1 MTGRGFGKTR
11 AGGQWCHERAME
23 HPGRWIAIIGKTPA
37 DVRDYQIEGP
47 SGILRNV
54 PKDECPKYHP
64 SKRRVVWPNGSWG
77 TVYSAEEPEQ
87 TRGFSGDTAWLDEF
101 AKWNNAS
108 EVWTNLMFGM
118 REASDDKP
126 RVCISTTPR
135 PLPVLREIANKPS
148 TTIVRG
154 SSYENRGNLDP
165 SWFADTLSEYEG
177 THLAEQEIY
186 GKILDEAPGAH
197 WTRQLVEDQRRKELP
212 TLIKKAVVGVDPS
225 MSSGPNS
232 DECGIVACGIGDDGF
247 GYILDDTSLR
257 ATPDGWGT
265 KVVSTYDKWH
275 ANFVIAEKNQGGDL
289 VEHVI
294 RTVRPYIPYKG
305 ITAKKSK
312 MLRAE
317 PVAALFEQSRI
328 FIIGHFPQLEDEM
341 CTFDPEEAIFSPN
354 RLDAMVYAFYKLF
367 PLEAKPRRARRLS
380 VSYSSL
386 R

>member
-11 AGGQWCHERAME
+11 AGGEWTNERATE

-47 SGILRNV
+47 AGILRHA
-54 PKDECPKYHP
+54 PKDNHPTYHP

-77 TVYSAEEPEQ
+77 TVYSSEEPEQ

-101 AKWNNAS
+101 AKWSNTP
-108 EVWTNLMFGM
+108 EVWQNLMFGM
-118 REASDDKP
+118 REASDDRP

-135 PLPVLREIANKPS
+135 PLPILREIANKP
-148 TTIVRG
+148 TTIVVRG
-154 SSYENRGNLDP
+154 SSYENRSNLDP
-165 SWFADTLSEYEG
+165 SWFAETLAEYEG
-177 THLAEQEIY
+177 THLAEQEIR

-197 WTRQLVEDQRRKELP
+197 WTRQLIEDQRRKELP
-212 TLIKKAVVGVDPS
+212 VIKKAVVGVDPS

-247 GYILDDTSLR
+247 GYVMDDASLR
-257 ATPDGWGT
+257 ATPDGWGS
-265 KVVSTYDKWH
+265 KVVEVYDEWKC
-275 ANFVIAEKNQGGDL
+275 NFVIAEKNQGGDL

-305 ITAKKSK
+305 VTAKKSK
-312 MLRAE
+312 ALRAE
-317 PVAALFEQSRI
+317 PVAALYEQGRI
-328 FIIGHFPQLEDEM
+328 FHIGGFPQLEDEM

-354 RLDAMVYAFYKLF
+354 RMDALVYAFYQLF
-367 PLEAKPRRARRLS
+367 PLEKKPRRARRLS
-380 VSYSSL
+380 VSYSSF